1 MFSEKELNLEEHQL
15 REQIRRLSPLEK
27 SIYDALEIPRLK
39 MASRYVQLNWL
50 FPLGVHHFY
59 LRRWERG
66 LLDLFL
72 TFNVFLSLSS
82 YSPWGDSNGLVGG
95 MLFAALL
102 LIEIPQML
110 NARLLVHSRN
120 ILMMAKCLQ
129 SARRR
134 ALRQQSGKSP

>member
-15 REQIRRLSPLEK
+15 REQIRRLSPAEK
-27 SIYDALEIPRLK
+27 AIYDALEIPRLK
-39 MASRYVQLNWL
+39 LASTYVMLNWL

-59 LRRWERG
+59 LRRWGRG
-66 LLDLFL
+66 LLD
-72 TFNVFLSLSS
+72 VFLSLNAGLSLTH
-82 YSPWGDSNGLVGG
+82 YSPWGGPSLLIAG
-95 MLFAALL
+95 MICVALL
-102 LIEIPQML
+102 LIELPQML

-134 ALRQQSGKSP
+134 ALRNQAGLSQ

>member
-15 REQIRRLSPLEK
+15 REQIRRLSPVEK
-27 SIYDALEIPRLK
+27 AIYDALEIPRLK
-39 MASRYVQLNWL
+39 LASTYVRLNWF

-59 LRRWERG
+59 LRRWGRG
-66 LLDLFL
+66 LLDIFL
-72 TFNVFLSLSS
+72 TLNVCLSLTR
-82 YSPWGDSNGLVGG
+82 YSPWGDANVLIAG
-95 MLFAALL
+95 MIFVALL
-102 LIEIPQML
+102 LIELPQML

-134 ALRQQSGKSP
+134 ALRQQSGSSP

>member
-15 REQIRRLSPLEK
+15 REQIRRLSPAEK
-27 SIYDALEIPRLK
+27 AIYDALEIPRLK
-39 MASRYVQLNWL
+39 LASTYVRLNWL

-59 LRRWERG
+59 LRRWGRG

-72 TFNVFLSLSS
+72 SLNAGLSLTH
-82 YSPWGDSNGLVGG
+82 YSPWGEPSLLIAG
-95 MLFAALL
+95 MICVALL
-102 LIEIPQML
+102 LIELPQML

-134 ALRQQSGKSP
+134 ALRNQAGLSQ

>member
-15 REQIRRLSPLEK
+15 REQIRRLTPAEK
-27 SIYDALEIPRLK
+27 AIYDALEIPRLK
-39 MASRYVQLNWL
+39 LASTYVMLNWL

-59 LRRWERG
+59 LRRWGRG

-72 TFNVFLSLSS
+72 TLNIYLSLTRF
-82 YSPWGDSNGLVGG
+82 SPWGDPNLLISAMMCL
-95 MLFAALL
+95 ALL
-102 LIEIPQML
+102 SIELPQML

-134 ALRQQSGKSP
+134 AIRNQTGSAR

>member
-59 LRRWERG
+59 LRRWGRG

-72 TFNVFLSLSS
+72 TFNVFLSLST
-82 YSPWGDSNGLVGG
+82 YSPWGDSNGLVAG

-102 LIEIPQML
+102 LIALSGVVIFAVL
-110 NARLLVHSRN
+110 SLLSHLLLR
-120 ILMMAKCLQ
+120 KWHE
-129 SARRR
+129 SALKRET
-134 ALRQQSGKSP
+134 

>member
-15 REQIRRLSPLEK
+15 REQIRRLSPLER

-39 MASRYVQLNWL
+39 LASRYVQLNWL

-59 LRRWERG
+59 LRRWGRG

-72 TFNVFLSLSS
+72 TFSVFLSLSS
-82 YSPWGDSNGLVGG
+82 YAPWGEPNGLVGG

-120 ILMMAKCLQ
+120 ILMMATCLQ
-129 SARRR
+129 SARSS
-134 ALRQQSGKSP
+134 ALEQQSGTAS

>member
-15 REQIRRLSPLEK
+15 REQIRRLSPAEK
-27 SIYDALEIPRLK
+27 AIYDALEIPRLK
-39 MASRYVQLNWL
+39 LASTYVRLNWL

-59 LRRWERG
+59 LRRWGRG

-72 TFNVFLSLSS
+72 TLNICLSLTRF
-82 YSPWGDSNGLVGG
+82 SPWGDPNLLISAMMCL
-95 MLFAALL
+95 ALL
-102 LIEIPQML
+102 SIELPQML

-120 ILMMAKCLQ
+120 ILMMTKCLQ

-134 ALRQQSGKSP
+134 ALRNQAGSSR